1 MSYTLEI
8 AQSAQDDLKKLDK
21 PVLKA
26 IRRRLERLVQNAD
39 QIQHL
44 PLKGRFSGL
53 YKLRAY
59 GKYRIVYD
67 LQKAERRIIIVRVGK
82 RDEIYDD

>member
-1 MSYTLEI
+1 MNYTLEI
-8 AQSAQDDLKKLDK
+8 AKSAQNDLKKLDK
-21 PVLKA
+21 SVLQA
-26 IRRRLERLVQNAD
+26 IRKRLERLVQNAD

-59 GKYRIVYD
+59 GKYRVIYD
-67 LQKAERRIIIVRVGK
+67 LQKEEQRIVIVRVGK
-82 RDEIYDD
+82 RDEIYDE